1 MSRRSLLQ
9 LYRDEFTG
17 YNATRFQQDLM
28 AGLTV
33 AAVALPLALAFGV
46 ASGATAA
53 AGLVTAIVG
62 GLVIGLLSGA
72 PYQISG
78 PTGAMSAVL
87 ILLVQRYGLTG
98 IWVAGLMAGI
108 LLLIIGLL
116 RLGRFI
122 AFIPAP
128 VISGFT
134 SGIALII
141 FIGQID
147 NFLGIQTPGTESAL
161 FKFLAYFQGGFVPN
175 WQAIA
180 LGSVVIATMLFWPA
194 RLNARFPASLL
205 GIILATGLNAVLRW
219 PVPVIGA
226 IPQTLLLADRL
237 SLSAIPWDSLSQF
250 VAPALTITA
259 LGAVESLLCGAVAS
273 NMTGIRLQANQE
285 LIGQGIGNMVLPFF
299 GGVPATAAIA
309 RSSVGIKSGGR
320 TRLVSVIQSLGL
332 LLSMFLLAPV
342 MSRIPL
348 TALAGVLMITALRMN
363 EWQSIRFI
371 FGRRFKTAMITF
383 LVTMI
388 ATITLDLTQAI
399 LIGAFLTGA
408 VFLSQMANLDIDI
421 QQIDPDRLRQK
432 GIENTGSCRHVE
444 VAFLTG
450 PIFFAATGHFNEA
463 FAQLKETHALVLS
476 MRGVPYI
483 DMSGLEAIKRLHEQL
498 HKSGTLLM
506 FAGVHKNAMRMME
519 RAGLVD
525 EIGADHFFWS
535 SDQAIVEA
543 EARGCRLCAA
553 EAGAVAPRQWPNGLR
568 IAR

>member
-1 MSRRSLLQ
+1 MSRRSLPQ
-9 LYRDEFTG
+9 LYRDEFKG
-17 YNATRFQQDLM
+17 YNAARFQQDVM

-53 AGLVTAIVG
+53 AGLVTAIIG

-98 IWVAGLMAGI
+98 IWVAGLMAGV

-147 NFLGIQTPGTESAL
+147 NFLGVQTPGTESAL
-161 FKFLAYFQGGFVPN
+161 FKLLGYFQGGFAVN
-175 WQAIA
+175 WQAVV
-180 LGSVVIATMLFWPA
+180 LGSVVVVTMLLWPA

-205 GIILATGLNAVLRW
+205 GIVLATALNAVLRW

-237 SLSAIPWDSLSQF
+237 SLSAIPWDNLSLF

-285 LIGQGIGNMVLPFF
+285 LIGQGVGNIVIPFF

-309 RSSVGIKSGGR
+309 RTSVGIKAGGK
-320 TRLVSVIQSLGL
+320 TRLVSVVQSAGL

-348 TALAGVLMITALRMN
+348 TALAGVLMVTAVRMN
-363 EWQSIRFI
+363 EWAAIRFM
-371 FGRRFKTAMITF
+371 FGHRFKTAMITF
-383 LVTMI
+383 LVTML

-399 LIGAFLTGA
+399 LIGAFLSGA
-408 VFLSQMANLDIDI
+408 VFLSQMASLDVEMQDV
-421 QQIDPDRLRQK
+421 DPGKLREK
-432 GIENTGSCRHVE
+432 GIENAGKCRHVQ

-450 PIFFAATGHFNEA
+450 PLFFAATGHFNEA
-463 FAQLKETHALVLS
+463 FAPLKDTHALILS
-476 MRGVPYI
+476 MRGVPHI

-498 HKSGTLLM
+498 SRQGTLLM
-506 FAGVHKNAMRMME
+506 FAGVHRNAMRMME
-519 RAGLVD
+519 RAGLVE
-525 EIGADHFFWS
+525 EIGRENFFWS

-543 EARGCRLCAA
+543 ERQGCPLCAA
-553 EAGAVAPRQWPNGLR
+553 EQNGGPVPGIEARLAAG
-568 IAR
+568 